1 MITNSGKEIISKYL
15 LGQVPGYASH
25 ISIGCG
31 ATPLDANDPTPSS
44 SVLAAK
50 TKMDFEMIRVPL
62 SSKGFVDDNGT
73 TKVSFTAELPKENRY
88 DITEIGLWSSG
99 SNSLAE
105 GFGSRV
111 VFNFSEDWQA
121 HSTSIS
127 TLTTPT
133 PLGLTGDIT
142 TILRQFRALSS
153 DTVFSG
159 IARKNRK
166 EGPRFLDS
174 KILLRGDSSIIQG
187 VDGSWKGENPTYT
200 VTNKEKAT
208 GIVTL
213 TVGTNLISIGDSI
226 TVDISDVDFDG
237 VHVVTARTDTTVSY
251 ALAGTVASTSATGTV
266 LFSGST
272 HIHLNAINFD
282 ISRNSPSDNISLAFS
297 LIDKNNVGNGVP
309 DYVKILIEFYRNE
322 TSINTGFAKA
332 EIYVAG
338 SEFTNDRYK
347 VIDIPISSLITSP
360 DFSSEQIRVARV
372 FASVVDTDGG
382 QTSTSSNHY
391 VELEGLR
398 IENNTTVNPIY
409 GMVGYSLVRTSS
421 GEPIYKYQ
429 NTNNYVE
436 FRFNLG
442 VG

>member
-1 MITNSGKEIISKYL
+1 MITDSGKEIISKYL

-31 ATPLDANDPTPSS
+31 APPLDANDPAPSA

-88 DITEIGLWSSG
+88 DITEIGLWSAG

-127 TLTTPT
+127 TLTTPS

-142 TILRQFRALSS
+142 TTLRQFRALSS

-159 IARKNRK
+159 IARKNRR

-187 VDGSWKGENPTYT
+187 VDGSWKGESPTYT
-200 VTNKEKAT
+200 VTNKEKVAGT
-208 GIVTL
+208 ATL

-226 TVDISDVDFDG
+226 TVDISDVEFDG
-237 VHVVTARTDTTVSY
+237 VHVITARTDTTVSY
-251 ALAGTVASTSATGTV
+251 ALTGTVTSTSATGTV

-297 LIDKNNVGNGVP
+297 LIDKDNVGNGVP

-347 VIDIPISSLITSP
+347 VINIPISSLVTSP

-398 IENNTTVNPIY
+398 IENDTTVNPIY
-409 GMVGYSLVRTSS
+409 GMVGYSVVRTDT

>member
-1 MITNSGKEIISKYL
+1 MITDSGKEIISKYL

-31 ATPLDANDPTPSS
+31 AVPLDANDAAPSS

-50 TKMDFEMIRVPL
+50 TKMDFEMIRVPI

-73 TKVSFTAELPKENRY
+73 TKVAFTAELPKENRY

-105 GFGSRV
+105 GFGGRV
-111 VFNFSEDWQA
+111 VFNFSEDWQS

-127 TLTTPT
+127 TLTTPS

-142 TILRQFRALSS
+142 TLLRQFRALSS
-153 DTVFSG
+153 DSVFSG
-159 IARKNRK
+159 IARKNRR

-187 VDGSWKGENPTYT
+187 SNGSWKGENPTYT
-200 VTNKEKAT
+200 VTNKEKT
-208 GIVTL
+208 GGTATL
-213 TVGTNLISIGDSI
+213 TAGTHLISVGDSI

-237 VHVVTARTDTTVSY
+237 VHVVTARTDTTIGY

-297 LIDKNNVGNGVP
+297 LIDKDNVGNGVP

-322 TSINTGFAKA
+322 TSITTGFAKA

-338 SEFTNDRYK
+338 ADFTNDRYK
-347 VIDIPISSLITSP
+347 VVNIPISSLVTSP
-360 DFSSEQIRVARV
+360 DFSSQQVRVARV
-372 FASVVDTDGG
+372 FASVVDTDSGE
-382 QTSTSSNHY
+382 TSTSSNHY

-398 IENNTTVNPIY
+398 IENDTTVNPIY
-409 GMVGYSLVRTSS
+409 GMVGYSVVRTDS
-421 GEPIYKYQ
+421 GEPLYKYQ